1 MKFQLVSAKPRILAS
16 TASPSTGRKFS
27 FLVLSELL
35 VKATCPSITV
45 TSVLP
50 KRILLLAL
58 TRLPAP
64 MAVAFTRLP
73 ADTSALD
80 PLAVLLLPVVLF
92 ASAAFPLAVLA
103 LPVVLPESAKVPLAV
118 LLAPVVLPESAKCPL
133 AVLLK
138 PVVLP
143 ESAACPLAVL
153 ALPVVLFWSA
163 PDPPAVFPK
172 ASLSSLFGGAPQLS
186 VPPNMR
192 MRPAIPNA
200 FPQTFFMGASSYAVI
215 AAHPKDAVADDADV
229 NKARD
234 VADGGAPRAVVL
246 PR

>member
-80 PLAVLLLPVVLF
+80 PLAVLLLPVVLLE
-92 ASAAFPLAVLA
+92 SAA
-103 LPVVLPESAKVPLAV
+103 
-118 LLAPVVLPESAKCPL
+118 CPL

-143 ESAACPLAVL
+143 ESAECPLAVL

>member
-45 TSVLP
+45 TAVLP

-80 PLAVLLLPVVLF
+80 PLAVLALPVVLF

-118 LLAPVVLPESAKCPL
+118 LLA
-133 AVLLK
+133 

>member
-45 TSVLP
+45 TAVLP

-118 LLAPVVLPESAKCPL
+118 LLA
-133 AVLLK
+133 

>member
-45 TSVLP
+45 TAVLP

-92 ASAAFPLAVLA
+92 ASAACPLAVLA

-118 LLAPVVLPESAKCPL
+118 LLAPVVLFA
-133 AVLLK
+133 
-138 PVVLP
+138 
-143 ESAACPLAVL
+143 SAACPLAVL

-215 AAHPKDAVADDADV
+215 AAHPKDAVADDA
-229 NKARD
+229 
-234 VADGGAPRAVVL
+234 
-246 PR
+246 